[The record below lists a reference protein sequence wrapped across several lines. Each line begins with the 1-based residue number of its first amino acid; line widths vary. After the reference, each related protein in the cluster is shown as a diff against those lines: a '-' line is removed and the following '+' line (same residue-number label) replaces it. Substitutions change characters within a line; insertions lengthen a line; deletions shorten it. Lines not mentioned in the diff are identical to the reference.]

1 MRAKLDCG
9 FVNTLKEEEFIG
21 YTWIHLYWGR
31 LLQKIK
37 HAQSDCVAQY
47 TELPSVEDQIR
58 LYLITTV

>member
-1 MRAKLDCG
+1 M
-9 FVNTLKEEEFIG
+9 LKEEEFIG

-47 TELPSVEDQIR
+47 TELPSVEDQIS